1 VRRSSTA
8 AAVAACLALAA
19 AQAAGAA
26 GAAPRGPAH
35 AKYELALAWHDKS
48 GVLDGTERL
57 SFENARANA
66 IHSVWLRLWP
76 NGVASC
82 AHPRVTV
89 KLLSGGSAAGRRTAC
104 TAQKVHLNRAL
115 GHGKRAAIK
124 FHFSVRVPSGT
135 GSFGRSQDGPALL
148 GNALPILAVAD
159 GGGTHLEPYSPIG
172 EAGYSLVSSWKVTLQ
187 LAPGLSAAT
196 TGVETKH
203 LTFEAPHARDFELAI
218 AHFHRQ
224 STTAGQTRIRLFDT
238 HASGSSTSALRTELL
253 AAARDDLLGYEQ
265 RFGDYSP
272 PELDIVQSRSI
283 DGEGMEYPELVFV
296 QVPPGADAS
305 DEAGLLAHEIA
316 HQWFYGIVGNNQWR
330 EPFLDESF
338 ATFASGFP
346 GHGCSPGDPLS
357 GYPSSVRLSS
367 TMGFFDARPDSY
379 YYGGLYGG
387 GACALRDLRS
397 GLGSQRFDALLRD
410 WVAGH
415 RYRIGTIAGFVK
427 AIRAHAPP
435 GFDVDGYLSASRIDA
450 R

>member
-1 VRRSSTA
+1 MRRFS
-8 AAVAACLALAA
+8 AVAAVVCIGLAPGQLATA
-19 AQAAGAA
+19 ATSHT
-26 GAAPRGPAH
+26 RGPAH
-35 AKYELALAWHDKS
+35 AKYDLALTWHDS
-48 GVLDGTERL
+48 TAVLGGTERI
-57 SFENARANA
+57 SFENTRPKA
-66 IHSVWLRLWP
+66 IHAVWLRLWA

-82 AHPRVTV
+82 APPRVTI
-89 KLLSGGSAAGRRTAC
+89 KLLSGGSAAGQRTSC
-104 TAQKVHLNRAL
+104 TAQKVHLN
-115 GHGKRAAIK
+115 HGLAHGQRAAIK
-124 FHFSVRVPSGT
+124 FHFTVHVPSGT

-148 GNALPILAVAD
+148 GNALPILAVTD

-172 EAGYSLVSSWKVTLQ
+172 EAGYSLVSSWKVK
-187 LAPGLSAAT
+187 LALASGLSAAT
-196 TGVETKH
+196 TGAETKPS
-203 LTFEAPHARDFELAI
+203 TFEAPHARDFELAI
-218 AHFHRQ
+218 ARFHRQ

-238 HASGSSTSALRTELL
+238 LAGGSSTSALRTELL

-265 RFGDYSP
+265 RFGDYTP
-272 PELDIVQSRSI
+272 PELDIVLSRSI

-305 DEAGLLAHEIA
+305 DDAGLLAHEIA

-367 TMGFFDARPDSY
+367 TMGFFDAHPDSY

-397 GLGSQRFDALLRD
+397 GLGSHRFGALLRD